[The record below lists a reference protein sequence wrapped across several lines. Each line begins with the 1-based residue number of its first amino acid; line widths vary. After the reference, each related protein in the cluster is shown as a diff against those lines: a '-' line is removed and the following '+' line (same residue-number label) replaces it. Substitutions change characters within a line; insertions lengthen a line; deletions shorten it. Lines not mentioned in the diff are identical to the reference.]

1 MDDGLLLD
9 FDVNNSPISL
19 EILDASKR
27 FNLKESLNNIVF
39 FKMEV
44 SADDKSISLNAVIC
58 VLIDDI
64 ENTQNIESFTS
75 NSSHIPNIFAELA
88 LV

>member
-27 FNLKESLNNIVF
+27 FNLKRK
-39 FKMEV
+39 FK
-44 SADDKSISLNAVIC
+44 
-58 VLIDDI
+58 
-64 ENTQNIESFTS
+64 
-75 NSSHIPNIFAELA
+75 
-88 LV
+88 